1 MGSFG
6 LVGLGLLGL
15 LGLAAGS
22 LSGLLG
28 IGGGIL
34 IVSGLVYLF
43 GFDQH
48 SAQGTSLAL
57 LIPPLGI
64 LAVMEYHRKGYVD
77 IRAAAI
83 MAVLFLVGALL
94 GARLANH
101 IDGTLLRKV
110 FAGFLLVASIRM
122 FFT

>member
-1 MGSFG
+1 MTTMEPFG
-6 LVGLGLLGL
+6 LVGLGL

-22 LSGLLG
+22 LSGLVG
-28 IGGGIL
+28 IGGGIV
-34 IVSGLVYLF
+34 IVPGLVYLF

-57 LIPPLGI
+57 LLPPLGI
-64 LAVMEYHRKGYVD
+64 LAVMEYHRNGYVD

-110 FAGFLLVASIRM
+110 FAGFLLLASVRM
-122 FFT
+122 FFS

>member
-1 MGSFG
+1 MG
-6 LVGLGLLGL
+6 LVGLVGLGL

-22 LSGLLG
+22 LSGLVG

-34 IVSGLVYLF
+34 IVPGLVFLL

-57 LIPPLGI
+57 LLPPLGV
-64 LAVMEYHRKGYVD
+64 LAVIEYYRNGYVD
-77 IRAAAI
+77 IKAAAI
-83 MAVLFLVGALL
+83 MAVLFFVGALL
-94 GARLANH
+94 GAKLANH
-101 IDGTLLRKV
+101 IDDMLLRKI
-110 FAGFLLVASIRM
+110 FAGFMFLAALRM